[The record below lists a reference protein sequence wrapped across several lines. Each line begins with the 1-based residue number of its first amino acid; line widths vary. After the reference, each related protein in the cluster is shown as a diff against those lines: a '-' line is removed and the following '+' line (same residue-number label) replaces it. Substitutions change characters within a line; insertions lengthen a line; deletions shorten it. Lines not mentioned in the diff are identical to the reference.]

1 MVEAGMLELIL
12 LAIAVAL
19 VSAVTHDLVLSGHRH
34 ETDVRNSHRHKLTR
48 ERLS

>member
-19 VSAVTHDLVLSGHRH
+19 VSAVTHDLVFAGRH
-34 ETDVRNSHRHKLTR
+34 GRPTRSDRRPRSHG
-48 ERLS
+48 

>member
-19 VSAVTHDLVLSGHRH
+19 VSAVTHDLVLSRHRD
-34 ETDVRNSHRHKLTR
+34 ETDVRNSQRHKLTR